1 MGAISILPRPVTPEA
16 GQPRGR
22 GPRTL
27 AGCCQTPGLLPH
39 VSGTRG
45 RRIRRLPPPG
55 TRRKS
60 QGNRVSDGEE
70 AGERREVRVG
80 WKGENASK
88 VIRSTQ
94 SLKGAGR
101 RLGRGG
107 VGWGV
112 ERRVRGGGV
121 RGLRGGGVLL
131 AVVVTMGGRAVG

>member
-1 MGAISILPRPVTPEA
+1 MGAIFIVPRPVTPEA

-70 AGERREVRVG
+70 DGERRGVRVG

-94 SLKGAGR
+94 SLKGAGSR
-101 RLGRGG
+101 WGRGG
-107 VGWGV
+107 VGWGGGM
-112 ERRVRGGGV
+112 ESAGGG
-121 RGLRGGGVLL
+121 GSGGGCF
-131 AVVVTMGGRAVG
+131 